1 MKRDRHEEIIRPAAV
16 RAHQAL
22 AAVPS
27 IARVERVEGEW
38 RLAGVERFIS
48 LENVEWSGREACRS
62 LIEDNWERLHE
73 AVSALSVAGLAH
85 EGAMVWGVDGQ
96 GQMVL
101 VSLEACRRD
110 PAHAWQTNLIE
121 LSDFY
126 RGFGLSAMADQV
138 AAAAEVFLTQR
149 EAGRDLPAAEREVY
163 RRLDALLG
171 GQPAQFAYICPA
183 SGALEQKAAS
193 GGLEGMAFRPMGDG
207 TAILLTAEPLA
218 DGDLWALDARQVAH
232 LSPDLVLALQPRREQ
247 GLDNQAPCL

>member
-1 MKRDRHEEIIRPAAV
+1 MKRDRHEEIISPAAV

-27 IARVERVEGEW
+27 IARVERMDGEW
-38 RLAGVERFIS
+38 RLAGIERFIS
-48 LENVEWSGREACRS
+48 LEDVEWSGREACRP
-62 LIEDNWERLHE
+62 LVEANWERLHE

-85 EGAMVWGVDGQ
+85 DGAMVWGVDAHD
-96 GQMVL
+96 QMAL

-110 PAHAWQTNLIE
+110 PAHAWQVNLIE

-149 EAGRDLPAAEREVY
+149 DARRELPPEEREAY
-163 RRLDALLG
+163 RRLDESLG
-171 GQPAQFAYICPA
+171 RRPAQYAYICPVSEA
-183 SGALEQKAAS
+183 LAGHAFQSIGA
-193 GGLEGMAFRPMGDG
+193 G
-207 TAILLTAEPLA
+207 TVILLAVAPLSEREM
-218 DGDLWALDARQVAH
+218 DALDARQVAH